1 MFGKILKTPEASLA
15 FRMMKAVSPQ
25 QKAKTQTQAQKKKK
39 KPAAGRGG
47 VRARRGGAGKRS
59 LLDVS

>member
-15 FRMMKAVSPQ
+15 FRMMKSVAPKQSAAP
-25 QKAKTQTQAQKKKK
+25 ATQQKKKK

-59 LLDVS
+59 LLDVT

>member
-1 MFGKILKTPEASLA
+1 MFGKAVNAGVALGLFKKLA
-15 FRMMKAVSPQ
+15 EKRSQTV
-25 QKAKTQTQAQKKKK
+25 TQSATKKKKK

-47 VRARRGGAGKRS
+47 IRARRGGAGKRS

>member
-1 MFGKILKTPEASLA
+1 MFGKAITTGVAAGLFTKLKNKPD
-15 FRMMKAVSPQ
+15 Q
-25 QKAKTQTQAQKKKK
+25 AKTQTQPQKKKK
-39 KPAAGRGG
+39 KPAASRGG